1 MGKYKSLG
9 IKKSYDYKTKIAIL
23 YDYDNSCGKSP
34 TKCAKK
40 HGVPQSTIST
50 WLKQRQNGTLLDC
63 GSTGSKTA
71 IPRIM
76 ENDIVDVIVFLS
88 DCGLNMDRNAIRDL
102 VKSFLDD
109 MKLEVKMFRDNRPGL
124 DWCRA
129 FEERHRQNI

>member
-9 IKKSYDYKTKIAIL
+9 IKKAYDYKTKIAIL

-34 TKCAKK
+34 TKCTKK

-50 WLKQRQNGTLLDC
+50 WLKQRQNGTLIDC

-88 DCGLNMDRNAIRDL
+88 DCGQNMDRNAIRDL
-102 VKSFLDD
+102 VKSCLDD
-109 MKLEVKMFRDNRPGL
+109 MKWTVECFKDNRPGL
-124 DWCRA
+124 D
-129 FEERHRQNI
+129 